1 MNKCVCCG
9 TDTEFIVCISCVAEC
24 KGCDN
29 YNCYRSGKVNMNIRL

>member
-29 YNCYRSGKVNMNIRL
+29 YNCYMEVLNDDMRTL